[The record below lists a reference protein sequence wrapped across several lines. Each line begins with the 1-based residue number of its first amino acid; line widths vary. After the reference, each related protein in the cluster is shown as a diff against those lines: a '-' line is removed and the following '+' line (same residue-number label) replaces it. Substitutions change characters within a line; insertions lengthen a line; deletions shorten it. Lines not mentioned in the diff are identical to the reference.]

1 MATIQTPA
9 VARAATATTGTDSK
23 GTRTNGDRQA
33 ATPKVS
39 AAASKKKA
47 CETLLMNEKSQAT

>member
-9 VARAATATTGTDSK
+9 VARSATAQTETDSK

-39 AAASKKKA
+39 AAKYSFK
-47 CETLLMNEKSQAT
+47 E